1 MTTPFTFTAAIR
13 AERGKPRRLAILG
26 YSGSVMRV
34 SGYGPIVVDLA
45 GCELPPSCTVLAD
58 HDSTIGGVVG
68 SAVPQVVNGQLLFAA
83 TCAKTEAAESV
94 IAILESG
101 VQLQASI
108 GCEPRETQNIRDG
121 ETANVNGRKI
131 TADETGFTLITKSR
145 LREITICPL
154 GADAETS
161 VSIAAKMA
169 KGKKTMPI
177 TLTNFHAMLKAAGT
191 RFTDDEIDAMSE
203 DEAKAALKKCM
214 NDDEPNDDETEKPA
228 EAGAII
234 QILGEHP
241 DLMKAALS
249 EKWSEKMANRVALER
264 LRMSRPGAGVGV
276 VPGNYYERGGY
287 GRRQVDE
294 TLDAQTA
301 AVLAKMGHHSFAEKT
316 YGPRIM
322 EASRDFTR
330 MSMVDM
336 MSASLQMRGITHD
349 PRDVDSIIRASDGPS
364 STNVPNLLL
373 NVQNKLLES
382 QWIAAKPTWQP
393 WCAVRSCKDFK
404 PAMSLRP
411 VFTGPLERVAPSG
424 EITHGTIG
432 DQAFSWQLA
441 TFARMYSIAR
451 HVLVND
457 DLSALGEAPVG
468 LASAAMR
475 TLSDLIYYVLMT
487 DADGYFSSD
496 HGNTQSGGG
505 GALSASSLTVAIKQL
520 RKQVS
525 PSPQSS
531 PLAIEPATLVVPPE
545 LEQTAKEL
553 LHSSFMFRDQQTDRQ
568 GTFNPFQN
576 MMGLQVEPRLSLGC
590 TNPSTGAS
598 VNGSTTRWYLFGE
611 SGHVPA
617 IVGGLNGPPI
627 PVVQLAGQDFN
638 FNVLGQ
644 SMRVY
649 MDAGFAL
656 AEWRAAQNAPG
667 A

>member
-1 MTTPFTFTAAIR
+1 MTTPFQFTADIR
-13 AERGKPRRLAILG
+13 AQAGKPRRLSICG
-26 YSGSVMRV
+26 YTGNVMRV
-34 SGYGPIVVDLA
+34 SGYGPIVVDLR
-45 GCELPPSCTVLAD
+45 GCELPSSCTVLAD

-68 SAVPQVVNGQLLFAA
+68 SAVPQVQNGQLLFAA

-94 IAILESG
+94 LSILESG

-108 GCEPRETQNIRDG
+108 GCEPIETQTIRDG
-121 ETANVNGRKI
+121 ETVSVNGRKI
-131 TADETGFTLITKSR
+131 TADATGFALITKSR

-161 VSIAAKMA
+161 VAIAARKS
-169 KGKKTMPI
+169 KGKSMFKQ
-177 TLTNFHAMLKAAGT
+177 MLLAAGK
-191 RFTDDEIDAMSE
+191 FTAEEIDQM
-203 DEAKAALKKCM
+203 DEKTAKAELKKCM
-214 NDDEPNDDETEKPA
+214 SDGDEPEDDNPESKKADANFIVE
-228 EAGAII
+228 
-234 QILGEHP
+234 LMGEHCDKRIMAQAIQERWTVREVRRQALA
-241 DLMKAALS
+241 DLRA
-249 EKWSEKMANRVALER
+249 
-264 LRMSRPGAGVGV
+264 SRPGPGVGV

-301 AVLAKMGHHSFAEKT
+301 AVLAKMGYHSFAEKT

-432 DQAFSWQLA
+432 DQAFSWQLMTYA
-441 TFARMYSIAR
+441 KMYSIAR

-475 TLSDLIYYVLMT
+475 TLSDLIYYTLMV
-487 DADGYFSSD
+487 DADGFFSSD

-505 GALSASSLTVAIKQL
+505 GALSASSLTVAIRQL

-531 PLAIEPATLVVPPE
+531 PLAIEPATLVIPPE

-553 LHSSFMFRDQQTDRQ
+553 LHSSFMFRDQASDRQ

-576 MMGLQVEPRLSLGC
+576 MMSLQVEPRLSLGC
-590 TNPSTGAS
+590 TNPSTGATVS
-598 VNGSTTRWYLFGE
+598 GSTTRWYLFGE

-627 PVVQLAGQDFN
+627 PVVQLAGQDHN